1 MTRLSVPRN
10 ESGLIRLY
18 ALNMRPEEARFLREP
33 GAVAQLL
40 GLDALDMDHVEVFPV
55 TDLEELGLYGYLTEG
70 CGISE
75 GQLDRTELAAHK
87 GWMLLLR
94 SRAFGGNPVEITL
107 PEALE
112 PVGEYREEGT
122 DWSGTPIETASALPH
137 SAPRL
142 PPREARRQARN
153 IGFSLFIVV
162 MSLIIG
168 GLAWLIF

>member
-1 MTRLSVPRN
+1 MTRLSVPQN
-10 ESGLIRLY
+10 ERGLIRLY

-55 TDLEELGLYGYLTEG
+55 SDLEELGLYGYLTEG

-75 GQLDRTELAAHK
+75 DQLDRAALAAHK

-94 SRAFGGNPVEITL
+94 SRAFGEKPVETAL
-107 PEALE
+107 PDTVER
-112 PVGEYREEGT
+112 VGEYREAGT
-122 DWSGTPIETASALPH
+122 DWSGSPIETASALPH

-142 PPREARRQARN
+142 SPREARRKARN

-162 MSLIIG
+162 MALIIG
-168 GLAWLIF
+168 GLTWLIL